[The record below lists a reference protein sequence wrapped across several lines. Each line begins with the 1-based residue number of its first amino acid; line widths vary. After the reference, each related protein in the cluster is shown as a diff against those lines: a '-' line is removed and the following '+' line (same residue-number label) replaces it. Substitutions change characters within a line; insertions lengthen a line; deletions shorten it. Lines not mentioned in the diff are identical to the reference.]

1 MNIQQVRYERVNID
15 DIDTSSED
23 DDYGD
28 LFSKDRGRIIKGRS
42 KIRTRKGCRVDTYL
56 DNHQYMNWCPGT
68 GSGRAGGCGWWC
80 RGLCVL
86 LLVLSVLLV
95 MAGVALYLD
104 PGDSLQV
111 RGAPPIFS
119 IHVFMHKY
127 CMKSS
132 FST

>member
-1 MNIQQVRYERVNID
+1 
-15 DIDTSSED
+15 
-23 DDYGD
+23 
-28 LFSKDRGRIIKGRS
+28 
-42 KIRTRKGCRVDTYL
+42 
-56 DNHQYMNWCPGT
+56 MNWFPGM

-111 RGAPPIFS
+111 RWARG
-119 IHVFMHKY
+119 
-127 CMKSS
+127 
-132 FST
+132 

>member
-1 MNIQQVRYERVNID
+1 
-15 DIDTSSED
+15 
-23 DDYGD
+23 
-28 LFSKDRGRIIKGRS
+28 
-42 KIRTRKGCRVDTYL
+42 
-56 DNHQYMNWCPGT
+56 MNWSPGT

-111 RGAPPIFS
+111 RLVTRVEDELLSLSPPILYSDYLF
-119 IHVFMHKY
+119 IHVYFCTNIAWKY
-127 CMKSS
+127 S
-132 FST
+132 FPT

>member
-1 MNIQQVRYERVNID
+1 
-15 DIDTSSED
+15 
-23 DDYGD
+23 
-28 LFSKDRGRIIKGRS
+28 
-42 KIRTRKGCRVDTYL
+42 
-56 DNHQYMNWCPGT
+56 MNWSPGT

-111 RGAPPIFS
+111 RWSRG
-119 IHVFMHKY
+119 
-127 CMKSS
+127 
-132 FST
+132 